1 PSQGRRDS
9 AMEAF
14 RDGSI
19 AVLVATDVAARGH
32 DITNVSHVINFDL
45 PEEPLTYFHRIG
57 RTARAGVAGIAV
69 SLVSRSDD
77 SIFERIRRTTSSNIQ
92 EMIRLTSPGRR
103 SYPTLFLAPRPSGP
117 RRGRERHARACEK

>member
-1 PSQGRRDS
+1 
-9 AMEAF
+9 AF
-14 RDGSI
+14 RGGSV
-19 AVLVATDVAARGH
+19 AVLVATDVAARGL

-57 RTARAGVAGIAV
+57 RTARAGSAGIAV

-92 EMIRLTSPGRR
+92 EMIRLTSPGRKI
-103 SYPTLFLAPRPSGP
+103 
-117 RRGRERHARACEK
+117 GRAHV